1 MMTKANQD
9 SGLTVG
15 DRFSTQGR
23 GTTFWEIE
31 AITDIRH
38 VGQIITFAE
47 IGGITRMKVHVNDI
61 STKGFHR
68 VARPK

>member
-1 MMTKANQD
+1 MTKANHE
-9 SGLTVG
+9 SGLIVG

-31 AITDIRH
+31 TITDIRH

-47 IGGITRMKVHVNDI
+47 VGGITRMKVHVDDI

-68 VARPK
+68 APRSE

>member
-1 MMTKANQD
+1 MTKANQD

-23 GTTFWEIE
+23 GTIFWEIE

-47 IGGITRMKVHVNDI
+47 VDGITRMKVHVNDI

-68 VARPK
+68 EARSE

>member
-1 MMTKANQD
+1 MTKANHD

-23 GTTFWEIE
+23 GTTFWEIA
-31 AITDIRH
+31 AITDIRY

-47 IGGITRMKVHVNDI
+47 VGGITRMKVHVNDV
-61 STKGFHR
+61 SSKGFCR
-68 VARPK
+68 VACSE